1 MFRFRLDGSS
11 GVPPYLQLVHQVR
24 QSLLLGYLQ
33 EGDRLPTV
41 KDVASDLVI
50 NPNTVVKAYRQLEHE
65 GLAGGRPGQGTFIT
79 ATSSPVAA
87 GSAAGPARVAGGMAP
102 RRRRGRAQRRRG
114 DGADRRGPP
123 RPEEREGLMTQN
135 DAGGSAPALRTDRLG
150 RRYGRV
156 WGLRDC
162 TLEVPAGAIVGLVG
176 PNGAGKTTLLEM
188 IIGLLEPTEG
198 QVSVFGV
205 TSHAHVAA
213 RLARV
218 GYVAQDHPLYRDFSV
233 ADMFH
238 LGRAM
243 NPSWDQELAQAR
255 MDALG
260 IPLKRKVK
268 TLSGGQ
274 QAQVSL
280 TMALAKR
287 APLLVLDEPVSSLDP
302 VARLEFMR
310 EVMASAVGTG
320 LTVIIASHVVS
331 ELERLCDWLIVL
343 TGGHVQLAGPADDL
357 LAAHRLLTVP
367 RATPD
372 AELPGLPIHRT
383 DSDRHSTVRGPRR
396 PGPAG
401 GAGAPRMAGRPGG
414 LRTARHGLPAAPP
427 ETAAADDTAQAAAR
441 PGPPTKEV
449 TR

>member
-1 MFRFRLDGSS
+1 
-11 GVPPYLQLVHQVR
+11 
-24 QSLLLGYLQ
+24 
-33 EGDRLPTV
+33 
-41 KDVASDLVI
+41 
-50 NPNTVVKAYRQLEHE
+50 
-65 GLAGGRPGQGTFIT
+65 
-79 ATSSPVAA
+79 
-87 GSAAGPARVAGGMAP
+87 
-102 RRRRGRAQRRRG
+102 
-114 DGADRRGPP
+114 
-123 RPEEREGLMTQN
+123 MTQD
-135 DAGGSAPALRTDRLG
+135 DAGGGAPALRAERLG
-150 RRYGRV
+150 RRYGHL

-162 TLEVPAGAIVGLVG
+162 TLELPAGAIAALVG

-188 IIGLLEPTEG
+188 IIGLIEPTEG
-198 QVSVFGV
+198 EVSVFGV
-205 TSHAHVAA
+205 TSRAQVAA

-233 ADMFH
+233 ADMFR
-238 LGRAM
+238 LGRAL
-243 NPSWDQELAQAR
+243 NPSWDQGLAQAR

-274 QAQVSL
+274 RAQVSL
-280 TMALAKR
+280 TVALAKR

-310 EVMASAVGTG
+310 EVMASVVGTG

-343 TGGHVQLAGPADDL
+343 TGGRVQIAGPADDL

-372 AELPGLPIHRT
+372 AELPGLPVHRT
-383 DSDRHSTVRGPRR
+383 DSDRHSTVLVRADRARLAAMRR
-396 PGPAG
+396 PEWLADPVGFEQLV
-401 GAGAPRMAGRPGG
+401 MAYLQR
-414 LRTARHGLPAAPP
+414 RP
-427 ETAAADDTAQAAAR
+427 ETAAADDDSLAVAR
-441 PGPPTKEV
+441 PGPAATEV

>member
-1 MFRFRLDGSS
+1 
-11 GVPPYLQLVHQVR
+11 
-24 QSLLLGYLQ
+24 
-33 EGDRLPTV
+33 
-41 KDVASDLVI
+41 
-50 NPNTVVKAYRQLEHE
+50 
-65 GLAGGRPGQGTFIT
+65 
-79 ATSSPVAA
+79 
-87 GSAAGPARVAGGMAP
+87 
-102 RRRRGRAQRRRG
+102 
-114 DGADRRGPP
+114 
-123 RPEEREGLMTQN
+123 MTQH

-188 IIGLLEPTEG
+188 IIGLLDATEG
-198 QVSVFGV
+198 QVSVFGE

-243 NPSWDQELAQAR
+243 NPSWDQGLATAR
-255 MDALG
+255 MSALD

-268 TLSGGQ
+268 SLSGGQ

-310 EVMASAVGTG
+310 DLMASAVGTG
-320 LTVIIASHVVS
+320 LTVLIASHVVS

-343 TGGHVQLAGPADDL
+343 TRGHVQLAGPADDL
-357 LAAHRLLTVP
+357 IAAHRLLTVP
-367 RATPD
+367 RATRD
-372 AELPGLPIHRT
+372 AELPGLLIHRT
-383 DSDRHSTVRGPRR
+383 DSDRHSTVLVRTDPARLAVQERTGWQADPVGFEQLIMAYLQR
-396 PGPAG
+396 PPQ
-401 GAGAPRMAGRPGG
+401 
-414 LRTARHGLPAAPP
+414 
-427 ETAAADDTAQAAAR
+427 AAADNPAQTAAR
-441 PGPPTKEV
+441 PGPTSKAV